1 MALRNYANSPATT
14 LSNSCTS
21 VATSITV
28 ASVTGLPASTPY
40 IMIIDRGLATEEVV
54 LVTAVAGTT
63 LTVTRGYDSSTAF
76 AHTSGASIVHGIAA
90 IDPRE
95 ANTHVNGT
103 SGVHGVSGALVGTSD
118 AQTLTNKT
126 ISADSNTISGIA
138 VSSFVLS
145 NASGNLDGAAAQKA
159 IPAGAVVGTTDTQT
173 LTNKTVSADSN
184 TISGIAASSFVLSN
198 ASGNVDGAAAQKVIP
213 AGVVVGTTDAQT
225 LTNKTVAL
233 GSNTV
238 SGTKAQF
245 DTACTDADFASLT
258 GTETL
263 TNKTLTSPTVTNQT
277 LDGVNISAAWAA
289 YSPTLSNWTLG
300 NGVLTGAF
308 TQIGKTV
315 HYRITYTIGT
325 TDTISG
331 TLIISLPVTSIGRSS
346 RAPMGT
352 ALCVDTSAGTR
363 AMRHAGYNSTGS
375 ILFLDDAG
383 ALVAAANPFT
393 WASTDVLEISGT
405 YEAA

>member
-145 NASGNLDGAAAQKA
+145 NASGNLDGAAAQKV

-173 LTNKTVSADSN
+173 LTNKTISADSN
-184 TISGIAASSFVLSN
+184 TISGLALSSFVLSN

-245 DTACTDADFASLT
+245 DTACTDADFATLA

-263 TNKTLTSPTVTNQT
+263 SNKTLASPVITGAEQFTAVECTSSLSLTTTSTVVTGLSTTITAAATTDVFLVVGT
-277 LDGVNISAAWAA
+277 LD
-289 YSPTLSNWTLG
+289 
-300 NGVLTGAF
+300 LTWN
-308 TQIGKTV
+308 
-315 HYRITYTIGT
+315 
-325 TDTISG
+325 
-331 TLIISLPVTSIGRSS
+331 
-346 RAPMGT
+346 
-352 ALCVDTSAGTR
+352 TSAGNIIGELWIDGVVQPEFILCNAITNNVR
-363 AMRHAGYNSTGS
+363 ATHSQSWIVTGLSAAGHTFE
-375 ILFLDDAG
+375 IKARAG
-383 ALVAAANPFT
+383 ASAGAANAT
-393 WASTDVLEISGT
+393 HSTMRIVRI
-405 YEAA
+405 A